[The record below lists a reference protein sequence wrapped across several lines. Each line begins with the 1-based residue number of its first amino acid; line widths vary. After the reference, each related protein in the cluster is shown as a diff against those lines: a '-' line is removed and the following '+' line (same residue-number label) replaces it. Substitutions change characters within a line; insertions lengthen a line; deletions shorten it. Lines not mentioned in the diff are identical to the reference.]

1 MRYSRNAKGKEVS
14 TMEEESKSNL
24 TAIRTYFESGP
35 RGRKV
40 EMSELKA
47 LTQEDRE
54 EIGTACK
61 KALGWE

>member
-1 MRYSRNAKGKEVS
+1 M
-14 TMEEESKSNL
+14 
-24 TAIRTYFESGP
+24 P
-35 RGRKV
+35 
-40 EMSELKA
+40 ELKA

>member
-1 MRYSRNAKGKEVS
+1 
-14 TMEEESKSNL
+14 MEEESKSNL